1 MSNDFFELKVFKIMP
16 DLTKIESGLDDFDIT
31 LHQMKMPDDSM
42 IRASVNKDDILCF
55 SKSSSYEDGDFV
67 ICMVDERYT
76 LRLYKVLSDEK
87 IDLVS
92 YGLSTEHNVLDKSDA
107 DIIGRLTYVM
117 EMGKALD
124 VDDLL
129 DPDKPKI
136 LN

>member
-1 MSNDFFELKVFKIMP
+1 MSNDFFELKVFRIMP
-16 DLTKIESGLDDFDIT
+16 DLTKVECNLDDFDIM
-31 LHQMKMPDDSM
+31 LHQFRMPDDSM

-55 SKSSSYEDGDFV
+55 SKSNNFADGDFV
-67 ICMVDERYT
+67 ICMVDERHT
-76 LRLYKVLSDEK
+76 LRQYKVLSDEK

-107 DIIGRLTYVM
+107 DIIGKLTYVM

>member
-1 MSNDFFELKVFKIMP
+1 MP

>member
-1 MSNDFFELKVFKIMP
+1 MP
-16 DLTKIESGLDDFDIT
+16 DLTKIECGLDNFDIM

-55 SKSSSYEDGDFV
+55 SKSSNFADGDFV

-76 LRLYKVLSDEK
+76 LRQYRELSGDR

-92 YGLSTEHNVLDKSDA
+92 YGLSTGHHVIDKSDA
-107 DIIGRLTYVM
+107 DIMGKLSYVM

-124 VDDLL
+124 IDDLL

>member
-42 IRASVNKDDILCF
+42 IRASENKDDILCF

-107 DIIGRLTYVM
+107 DIIDRLTYVM